1 MLWGIPIS
9 YGGFPYNMGDSH
21 VIWVFPVVG
30 NKGKKIKFLKNKIKS
45 NQIKFDKIFEKI
57 KFSKKK
63 SVLNV

>member
-30 NKGKKIKFLKNKIKS
+30 NKGKKIKFLKNKIK
-45 NQIKFDKIFEKI
+45 
-57 KFSKKK
+57 
-63 SVLNV
+63 